1 MELCGISIS
10 YSSYKHKEQN
20 KRKNELIER
29 ITSLE
34 NNLDEN
40 NLENLESLRLQLNDI
55 RQQKLKG
62 HVIRARAKHIDK
74 GEKPTKYFCG
84 LEQHNYISKTMNKV
98 EKEDGT
104 ILTDQNE
111 ILKETELFYKNLY
124 TKKQDNSDNIEI
136 DNYFENS
143 TIPKLSETES
153 EKLEGLLS
161 YAEISDTLLHMKNDK
176 SPGLSGFSADLFKVF
191 WKQLGYF
198 VLRSL
203 NYGYQM
209 GNLSITQKQGIITCI
224 PKENKPKQFL
234 KNWRPL
240 TLLDTVYKIAS
251 GSIAKRLKSV
261 LPDLISNDQ
270 TGFLKG
276 RFIGENTR
284 LIYDMLQYT
293 EENNIP
299 GLLILIDFEKAFDSL
314 SWSFIHKA
322 LKFLNFGNSFRKWI
336 EVFYSNI
343 NSAVIQNGYL
353 SSFFQISRGCRQGD
367 PLSPYIFIICAEF
380 LANKI
385 RKNKNIKGIKVG
397 TSEHKISQYA
407 DDTSIFLDGSEKSL
421 EELLK
426 ELEYFALISG
436 LKVNFDKT
444 QLVWIGSKK
453 FDQTSIKTKWK
464 LIWGKQTF
472 KLLGINFN
480 TDLSKMIKENYK
492 PKIQALENMCRQWER
507 RTLTPLGKITLI
519 KVLMIPIL
527 NHLFFTLPTPEEFV
541 INNINNILYN
551 FLWGSKAL
559 IKKSVVIKQYEEGGL
574 KMVNLKAFIEALKL
588 TWIRRL
594 LNADRKWQDFIK
606 LDIEI
611 EKLVGCNTQYIKKK
625 LYNMKNE
632 FWIDVL
638 KGLIKLSEKSV
649 SKIDEDLILQTP
661 IFHNKNIKIDG
672 KDIYYDTWFRKGVR
686 FINDLIKENGAFLD
700 QEEFS
705 EIFRIQTNY
714 LQFWGLRGAINT
726 YLKNIDTTLTHRSQT
741 PFMPSH
747 IAPIIKSKQGARVI
761 YNILNH
767 NDEIPTAKQ
776 TWNKIYNFEEKEW
789 QNIYKYPF
797 KITQYSQLRWFQI
810 RINHNI
816 LSTNF

>member
-1 MELCGISIS
+1 
-10 YSSYKHKEQN
+10 
-20 KRKNELIER
+20 
-29 ITSLE
+29 
-34 NNLDEN
+34 
-40 NLENLESLRLQLNDI
+40 
-55 RQQKLKG
+55 
-62 HVIRARAKHIDK
+62 
-74 GEKPTKYFCG
+74 
-84 LEQHNYISKTMNKV
+84 
-98 EKEDGT
+98 
-104 ILTDQNE
+104 
-111 ILKETELFYKNLY
+111 
-124 TKKQDNSDNIEI
+124 
-136 DNYFENS
+136 
-143 TIPKLSETES
+143 
-153 EKLEGLLS
+153 
-161 YAEISDTLLHMKNDK
+161 
-176 SPGLSGFSADLFKVF
+176 
-191 WKQLGYF
+191 
-198 VLRSL
+198 
-203 NYGYQM
+203 
-209 GNLSITQKQGIITCI
+209 
-224 PKENKPKQFL
+224 
-234 KNWRPL
+234 
-240 TLLDTVYKIAS
+240 
-251 GSIAKRLKSV
+251 
-261 LPDLISNDQ
+261 
-270 TGFLKG
+270 
-276 RFIGENTR
+276 
-284 LIYDMLQYT
+284 
-293 EENNIP
+293 
-299 GLLILIDFEKAFDSL
+299 
-314 SWSFIHKA
+314 
-322 LKFLNFGNSFRKWI
+322 
-336 EVFYSNI
+336 
-343 NSAVIQNGYL
+343 
-353 SSFFQISRGCRQGD
+353 
-367 PLSPYIFIICAEF
+367 
-380 LANKI
+380 
-385 RKNKNIKGIKVG
+385 
-397 TSEHKISQYA
+397 
-407 DDTSIFLDGSEKSL
+407 
-421 EELLK
+421 
-426 ELEYFALISG
+426 
-436 LKVNFDKT
+436 
-444 QLVWIGSKK
+444 
-453 FDQTSIKTKWK
+453 
-464 LIWGKQTF
+464 
-472 KLLGINFN
+472 
-480 TDLSKMIKENYK
+480 MIKENYK

-551 FLWGSKAL
+551 FFVGKQSP
-559 IKKSVVIKQYEEGGL
+559 KKSVVIKQYEEGGL

-714 LQFWGLRGAINT
+714 LQFWGITGAINT

-747 IAPIIKSKQGARVI
+747 IAPIIKSKQGARVM

-776 TWNKIYNFEEKEW
+776 TWNRIYNFEENEW
-789 QNIYKYPF
+789 QNIYIYPF

-816 LSTNF
+816 LSTNKLLKHMKIIEDSSCTFCSLEEESTAHLLWNCNKTQEFLNSIKMWLQNYNIYIHLSEHLFLFGIDKYQKMTNILHFILLYAKYYIYCSRCNSQPLILSVYKKKLKIMYKMHMEIAFSNNTLETFSKDWSPYKQLLDDIIV